1 MQTGI
6 LEILFLFYLLED
18 FREMQQFLAC
28 KIRYG
33 LHLMYSDQGVSVEIP
48 SINELIQYYNIAS
61 SELVNERYRPDLA
74 HLTLGT

>member
-1 MQTGI
+1 
-6 LEILFLFYLLED
+6 
-18 FREMQQFLAC
+18 
-28 KIRYG
+28 
-33 LHLMYSDQGVSVEIP
+33 MYSDQGVSVEIP